1 MVRYSVSKDFQSVPR
16 VRYFVGDFMPKKV
29 FKSDMSVKELDSLIR
44 ELQKYNDDLPNK
56 FKKLVSELLQKGVDV
71 SKARISDS
79 PLGKYV
85 TVTTNISSEKMGCKG
100 ILLAKGAVK
109 EQDGYAPF
117 SILLAIEFGSGIHY
131 NPTPNPL
138 SAEMGYGVGT
148 FPGQVHAFQS
158 EGWMYWDEKAQEW
171 RHTYGV
177 KATMP
182 LYNAD
187 IEIIQNVIR
196 IAKEVFR

>member
-1 MVRYSVSKDFQSVPR
+1 MA
-16 VRYFVGDFMPKKV
+16 KKV
-29 FKSDMSVKELDSLIR
+29 FKSDLSISGLNDLKRQLLLYKDELPTKC
-44 ELQKYNDDLPNK
+44 E
-56 FKKLVSELLQKGVDV
+56 KLVSRLLQSGVAV
-71 SKARISDS
+71 SQSRISES

-85 TVTTNISSEKMGCKG
+85 TVTTDISSDKMGCKG

-109 EQDGYAPF
+109 EQEGYAPF
-117 SILLAIEFGSGIHY
+117 SILLAIEFGAGIHF

-138 SAEMGYGVGT
+138 ISSEFPYGVGT

-158 EGWMYWDEKAQEW
+158 EGWMYWDEKVQEW

-187 IEIIQNVIR
+187 MEIIQNIVK
-196 IAKEVFR
+196 IAKEVFS